1 MWFSKNQALCL
12 LTSPNNPPA
21 IGVEWVMGPMLKLIP
36 SPQRHKA
43 GGTESTGGDLEPSHL
58 TVRKAGWLSQQEQGF
73 SKTRK
78 CQPTIYYFSLSSIV
92 LPLLGVRPNL
102 FIKLSAVLDTRQKKT
117 KHDTHQKKNLRRD
130 LSTAFIFV
138 EENTRT
144 LTHSYGFS
152 LP

>member
-1 MWFSKNQALCL
+1 
-12 LTSPNNPPA
+12 
-21 IGVEWVMGPMLKLIP
+21 MGPMLKLIP

-117 KHDTHQKKNLRRD
+117 KHDTHQKKSETRFKYSIHFCGRKHTDTYTQLWFFIALRSQHKINLHC
-130 LSTAFIFV
+130 LHCNKMELVPV
-138 EENTRT
+138 ETDQ
-144 LTHSYGFS
+144 
-152 LP
+152 